1 MIGIIGDGK
10 TGRSVAKFLD
20 KTGKEYLI
28 FDENKKDSSDV
39 ISKFDIDI
47 LEKMDSI
54 IISPGIS
61 KYKFENINKKIIS
74 EIELAFLNNKGKIL
88 AVTGTNGKTTTVS
101 LLYHLVQGS
110 FDKEFL
116 VGNIGKPFIDIVDE
130 TTDNSVVVLE
140 TSSFQLETIDKFAP
154 NVSCILNLTPDH
166 LDRHF
171 NMANYL
177 NEKIK
182 ITINQTKDDILVLNL
197 DDPYL
202 VNINT
207 NAQKKY
213 FSLKDKNCD
222 AYLSGEDI
230 IIKNYGKLCNV
241 KELKLLGEHNYQ
253 NVMAAVLMAIACGV
267 EFDII
272 KNKILT
278 FESVK
283 HRLQFISEVDGVKYY
298 NDSKATNPDSTI
310 KAIEAIKD
318 PIVLILG
325 GSDKNSDFEEL
336 FSKFDKHIVK
346 LIFMGDVVEKL
357 VFTANKFDYKN
368 YYIVNNLDEAFELS
382 KKISEIGDVVLLSPA
397 CASFNEFKN
406 YEERGEKFIERVING

>member
-101 LLYHLVQGS
+101 LLYHLVQGN

-171 NMANYL
+171 NMDNYL

>member
-171 NMANYL
+171 NMDNYL